1 MTILDNPQTQT
12 LLQDAELSAEDV
24 ASCTAHLTPFV
35 QRYLPHFRRD
45 EHRQH
50 AFTLLRGKLTDLD
63 RKTTEPIAI
72 EAGRKRRPLQLF
84 VGAGGWSDD
93 AVRAELCRHAY
104 EELAD
109 PAGVLVVDGHGVPKK
124 GNESCGVQRQWCGRL
139 GKVDNCQVGYFL
151 AYVTPHGK
159 TLLDARLYLPVERA
173 TDSLHRLK
181 THVPAQVV
189 FQEGWRLSLDL
200 LRTTGRQ
207 LPHRWVVGDD
217 EFGRASDFRAQLR
230 LHHERY
236 LLDVPCTTTVRDL
249 SERRPPTHP
258 GGRERRPL
266 FEQVAAWTARQ
277 PKRRWRTF
285 HVADGEKGP
294 RQVQA
299 LQQWVQSKDEDGHV
313 GPRERLVVIRTLET
327 KPETWYTLSNAH
339 ADVPLAA
346 CVQAHGA
353 RHGVEEL
360 FAEGVGQVGLN
371 HYEVRSWLGW
381 HHHMTLSLLALWFLQ
396 LERRRLGKKKP
407 GGDGAAN
414 GGDLQLAAAPA
425 SADASAGGPYGEHSV
440 AA

>member
-1 MTILDNPQTQT
+1 MTILENPQAQA
-12 LLQDAELSAEDV
+12 LLQDAELAAEDV
-24 ASCTAHLTPFV
+24 ASCTAQLTPFV
-35 QRYLPHFRRD
+35 QRYLPHFHRD
-45 EHRQH
+45 EQRQH

-84 VGAGGWSDD
+84 VGAGGWSDT
-93 AVRAELCRHAY
+93 AVRAELCRHAH

-109 PAGVLVVDGHGVPKK
+109 PAGVLVVDGHSVPKK
-124 GNESCGVQRQWCGRL
+124 GDESCGVQRQWCGHL

-173 TDSLHRLK
+173 DDGVHRLK
-181 THVPAQVV
+181 THVPSQVV

-200 LRTTGRQ
+200 VRTTGRQ

-249 SERRPPTHP
+249 SERRPPTRA
-258 GGRERRPL
+258 GGRARLPR
-266 FEQVAAWTARQ
+266 FEQVRAWTARQ

-285 HVADGEKGP
+285 QLGAGEKGP
-294 RQVQA
+294 RRVQA
-299 LQQWVQSKDEDGHV
+299 LQQWVQTKDDDGRV
-313 GPRERLVVIRTLET
+313 GPRERLVVIRSCET
-327 KPETWYTLSNAH
+327 KPDTWYTLSNAH
-339 ADVPLAA
+339 ADVPLAQ
-346 CVQAHGA
+346 CVQAHGVK
-353 RHGVEEL
+353 HGVEEL
-360 FAEGVGQVGLN
+360 FEEAVGQIGLN
-371 HYEVRSWLGW
+371 HYEVRSWVGW

-396 LERRRLGKKKP
+396 LERRRLGGKNP
-407 GGDGAAN
+407 SGDGAASA
-414 GGDLQLAAAPA
+414 GGLQLAAA
-425 SADASAGGPYGEHSV
+425 SACADGGAGGPNGEHG
-440 AA
+440 AAA